1 MEQQVLGWIAQYGY
15 FAIFLLLVCGI
26 VGLPVPDETLLTFTG
41 FLVFKGNLSL
51 PLAYASALCGSLS
64 GITISYTLGRTFGM
78 TLIHRYGRYI
88 HITEDHVNKA
98 HAWFARVGHW
108 GLTFGYFVPGVRHLS
123 AYAAGMSAVE
133 LPQFALFAYS
143 GGCLW
148 VATFLGLGYFLG
160 DRWQAVEK
168 NIERYFAAGGIGL
181 AILVAAYVLWR
192 IVRARRAR
200 PLGAQ
205 DK

>member
-1 MEQQVLGWIAQYGY
+1 MEHQVLGWITQYGY

-41 FLVFKGNLSL
+41 YLVFKGALSL
-51 PLAYASALCGSLS
+51 PLAYAAALGGSLS
-64 GITISYTLGRTFGM
+64 GITISYTLGRAFGM
-78 TLIHRYGRYI
+78 KLIHRYGRYI
-88 HITEDHVNKA
+88 HITEDRVDKA

-108 GLTFGYFVPGVRHLS
+108 GLTFGYFVPGLRHLS
-123 AYAAGMSAVE
+123 AFAAGMSAVE

-160 DRWQAVEK
+160 DRWESVEK
-168 NIERYFAAGGIGL
+168 NIEHYFAVVAISL
-181 AILVAAYVLWR
+181 VILVAAYFLWR
-192 IVRARRAR
+192 SLRARRLRA
-200 PLGAQ
+200 PG
-205 DK
+205 K

>member
-1 MEQQVLGWIAQYGY
+1 MEHQVFGWIAQYGY

-51 PLAYASALCGSLS
+51 PLAFAAALGGSLS

-78 TLIHRYGRYI
+78 KVIHRYGRYI
-88 HITEDHVNKA
+88 RVTEEHVNKA

-108 GLTFGYFVPGVRHLS
+108 SLTFGYFVPGFRHLS
-123 AYAAGMSAVE
+123 AFAAGMSDLEA
-133 LPQFALFAYS
+133 PQFALFAYP

-148 VATFLGLGYFLG
+148 VAAFLSLGYFLG

-168 NIERYFAAGGIGL
+168 NVERYFAAAAIGL
-181 AILVAAYVLWR
+181 VILAAGWLLWR
-192 IVRARRAR
+192 LSRARRR
-200 PLGAQ
+200 RAQ
-205 DK
+205 

>member
-1 MEQQVLGWIAQYGY
+1 MEHQVLGWITQYGY
-15 FAIFLLLVCGI
+15 FAIFFLLVFGI

-41 FLVFKGNLSL
+41 FLVYKGNFSL
-51 PLAYASALCGSLS
+51 PLAFGAALAGSLC

-78 TLIHRYGRYI
+78 KLIHRYGRYMR
-88 HITEDHVNKA
+88 ITEEHVEKA

-133 LPQFALFAYS
+133 PPQFALFAYS

-148 VATFLGLGYFLG
+148 VSTFLGLGYLLG
-160 DRWQAVEK
+160 DRWQVVEK
-168 NIERYFAAGGIGL
+168 NIERYFKWVGIAVLIL
-181 AILVAAYVLWR
+181 AAAYLLWR

-200 PLGAQ
+200 AQ
-205 DK
+205 GK